1 MNGAKTTKKA
11 IMKKV
16 REWLSITLGVALIAF
31 SFSFFI
37 EPNNLVI
44 GGVSG
49 VGVIIN
55 VRIPG
60 FDSAFVI
67 LASNVVLLIIGFI
80 LLGKDFFMKTV
91 YGSLIYPVFIFL
103 FNKVFAVVDLYRFL
117 VNLDMINIIIFS
129 SVIMG
134 AGIGIVVKYGGTT
147 GGTEVLQK
155 IAFKY
160 LHVPF
165 SYSMY
170 LIDGIVIFL
179 GIILKV
185 QSLNDG
191 LYVIVFM
198 FLSGAIID
206 LVVFA
211 GFNKRAVYIISNKSA
226 EIKRII
232 LEDFER
238 GLSTIKVVGEYSK
251 TSREML
257 VCIMSTIEYV
267 KLRAIIEE
275 IDPNAFF
282 FVVRA
287 SEVRGEGFTYD

>member
-1 MNGAKTTKKA
+1 
-11 IMKKV
+11 
-16 REWLSITLGVALIAF
+16 
-31 SFSFFI
+31 
-37 EPNNLVI
+37 
-44 GGVSG
+44 
-49 VGVIIN
+49 
-55 VRIPG
+55 
-60 FDSAFVI
+60 
-67 LASNVVLLIIGFI
+67 
-80 LLGKDFFMKTV
+80 
-91 YGSLIYPVFIFL
+91 
-103 FNKVFAVVDLYRFL
+103 
-117 VNLDMINIIIFS
+117 MINIIIFS